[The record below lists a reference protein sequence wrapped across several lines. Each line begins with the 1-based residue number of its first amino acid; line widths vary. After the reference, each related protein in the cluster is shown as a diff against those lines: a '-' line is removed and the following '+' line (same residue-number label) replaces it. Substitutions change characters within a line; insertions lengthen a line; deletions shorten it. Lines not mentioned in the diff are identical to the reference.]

1 MGLVV
6 SFLCRCTAAHSS
18 ARKTDLDSS
27 NLRTGVRLIFP
38 TRKKRALLDL
48 IVSTKAGSANRG

>member
-1 MGLVV
+1 MGIVLAVA
-6 SFLCRCTAAHSS
+6 LHTHQR